1 MSQGDAGWNQCV
13 SWSELPARSGHYY
26 PAVEVRLG
34 TVTLLT
40 MTPGIIGPH
49 YRIVGFNFA
58 EPHPDSNARFAAARL
73 AIEEAAANRG
83 YVLVGDV
90 LESSTWRMY
99 WREQDEIREMV
110 LRAEID
116 ARTAAAGGGEQDT
129 TALFRRAQMGQ

>member
-1 MSQGDAGWNQCV
+1 MIRPVQPKYV
-13 SWSELPARSGHYY
+13 SWAELPVRSGHYY
-26 PAVEVRLG
+26 PAVEVRIG
-34 TVTLLT
+34 KVMLLS
-40 MTPGIIGPH
+40 MVPRLMAPH
-49 YRIVGFNFA
+49 QSGIVGFEFW

-99 WREQDEIREMV
+99 WRDQDEIAQMV

-116 ARTAAAGGGEQDT
+116 ARTAADGGGEQDT
-129 TALFRRAQMGQ
+129 TALFRRAQMGH